1 MVVAEAAWLVVE
13 VIMVVVMVAWLA
25 LCGGREGGVVGHL
38 WLRCLCEGGG
48 GEGVGGGCC
57 DGGMV
62 GVVVKVLVVWLI
74 QNNDR

>member
-1 MVVAEAAWLVVE
+1 MVVE

-48 GEGVGGGCC
+48 GGCC
-57 DGGMV
+57 DGGVV
-62 GVVVKVLVVWLI
+62 GVVVKVVVVWLI